1 MEEVL
6 VAVFKTGE
14 LAFDF
19 VETIYRKL
27 RPDTDDENG

>member
-6 VAVFKTGE
+6 VAVFKAGE

-19 VETIYRKL
+19 VETIHRKF
-27 RPDTDDENG
+27 RPDSDGEDE

>member
-6 VAVFKTGE
+6 VAVFKAGE

-19 VETIYRKL
+19 AETVYRKL
-27 RPDTDDENG
+27 RPGDDDG